1 LKSAFETHLR
11 ETEQQKMR
19 LEKVFR
25 ELGYEPEAEVCEAME
40 GLIAEG
46 NELIGMKGDP
56 EVKDAALIAARSASS
71 TMRSP
76 VTAASVRSPTGLVH
90 TSAMNLPP
98 ADTRRRRKMPISC

>member
-46 NELIGMKGDP
+46 NEFDRHEG
-56 EVKDAALIAARSASS
+56 
-71 TMRSP
+71 
-76 VTAASVRSPTGLVH
+76 
-90 TSAMNLPP
+90 
-98 ADTRRRRKMPISC
+98 